1 MKYYLAYGSNLN
13 REQMAGRCPGA
24 EAVGRAV
31 IEGYRLAFRR
41 TYLTIEPAEGC
52 SVPAGVYRISEENE
66 RALDRYEGYPRL
78 YFKEEMT
85 VPFMGYDASG
95 EHFEGTIEA
104 MVYIMN
110 AGFPV
115 QGPTEQYLEV
125 CKTGYADF
133 GLDLYPLSEAVAR
146 ARAREEKRTYG
157 LDE

>member
-13 REQMAGRCPGA
+13 REQMDGRCPGA
-24 EAVGRAV
+24 VPVGRAV
-31 IEGYRLAFRR
+31 IEGYRLSFRR
-41 TYLTIEPAEGC
+41 RYLTIEPEEGC
-52 SVPAGVYRISEENE
+52 SVTAGVYCISEENE

-78 YFKEEMT
+78 YFKEYMT

-95 EHFEGTIEA
+95 EHFDGKISA

-125 CKTGYADF
+125 CRTGYRDF
-133 GLDLYPLSEAVAR
+133 GLDIWPLNEAVAR
-146 ARAREEKRTYG
+146 ARAREEKHTYG
-157 LDE
+157 LDD

>member
-41 TYLTIEPAEGC
+41 TYLTIEPEEGC
-52 SVPAGVYRISEENE
+52 AVPAGVYRISEENE

-78 YFKEEMT
+78 YFKEDMK
-85 VPFMGYDASG
+85 VPFMGYDPSG

-104 MVYIMN
+104 MVYVMN

-115 QGPTEQYLEV
+115 QGPTEQYLAV
-125 CKTGYADF
+125 CKAGYADF

-146 ARAREEKRTYG
+146 ARAREEERTYG

>member
-13 REQMAGRCPGA
+13 RKQMDGRCPGA
-24 EAVGRAV
+24 AAVGRAV
-31 IEGYRLAFRR
+31 IEGYRLSFRHG
-41 TYLTIEPAEGC
+41 YLTIEPEEGC
-52 SVPAGVYRISEENE
+52 SVTVGVYRISEENE

-78 YFKEEMT
+78 YFKETMT

-95 EHFEGTIEA
+95 EHFEGKISA

-125 CKTGYADF
+125 CRTGYRDF
-133 GLDLYPLSEAVAR
+133 GLDIWPLNEAVAR
-146 ARAREEKRTYG
+146 ARAREHKYG